1 MGCRTVDDGN
11 YAKIKAGVELI
22 INGLAL
28 VVDEPQ
34 DTPESV
40 VYSKHA

>member
-1 MGCRTVDDGN
+1 MGCRAVDGEN
-11 YAKIKAGVELI
+11 HAKIKADVGLI
-22 INGLAL
+22 ISGLA
-28 VVDEPQ
+28 VVIDEPQ